1 MGRIA
6 KWRQLTEEEFAQK
19 VKESRSFQDLAN
31 RLGYEKTGGGTI
43 KALKDAVKERNLD
56 TSHFLGQAWNRDNY
70 DYSNFQNGVVKKN
83 GESTL
88 KALIHLRGRKCE
100 QCGNTQWLN
109 QPINL
114 EVHHIDGNHYN
125 NELSNLI
132 LLCPNC
138 HSYTENYRGKNNS
151 GKKKV
156 TDEEFVE
163 ALQNSN
169 NISQA
174 LKKLGLSTGSGNYQ
188 RANELIVKYQIIKFF
203 KEHQDRKLPK

>member
-1 MGRIA
+1 M
-6 KWRQLTEEEFAQK
+6 
-19 VKESRSFQDLAN
+19 
-31 RLGYEKTGGGTI
+31 
-43 KALKDAVKERNLD
+43 
-56 TSHFLGQAWNRDNY
+56 
-70 DYSNFQNGVVKKN
+70 
-83 GESTL
+83 
-88 KALIHLRGRKCE
+88 
-100 QCGNTQWLN
+100 
-109 QPINL
+109 
-114 EVHHIDGNHYN
+114 
-125 NELSNLI
+125 I

-203 KEHQDRKLPK
+203 KEHQDRKLSE